1 MTAQG
6 IAVTMVPMTTV
17 RAIIFDLYGVLG
29 LNGWQD
35 FKHQHFTGRWE
46 AWEPLRV
53 LGQRADAG
61 DVTDDEFVLAI
72 AAATGE
78 TAQTVRYQFDHTQ
91 PNRALLEFIKKELSG
106 RYKIGLLSNTSHDV
120 LGGILTTEQRA
131 LFDADVMS
139 VFVGL
144 AKPDPAMFMLMCE
157 RLGVLPTE
165 CIMVDDQ
172 QRHLEVAA
180 ALGMKTVLYTSVK
193 QTKHDIVGLL
203 QA

>member
-1 MTAQG
+1 MQ
-6 IAVTMVPMTTV
+6 V

-35 FKHQHFTGRWE
+35 FKHQHFEGRWDD
-46 AWEPLRV
+46 WEPLRV

-61 DVTDDEFVLAI
+61 EVSDDEFVAAI

-78 TAQTVRYQFDHTQ
+78 SARTVRYQFDHTQ
-91 PNRALLEFIKKELSG
+91 PNLALLRFIKNKLSG

-120 LGGILTTEQRA
+120 LGGILSDEQRA
-131 LFDADVMS
+131 LFTADVMS

-144 AKPDPAMFMLMCE
+144 AKPDPAMFTLMCE
-157 RLGVLPTE
+157 RLSVEPEE

-172 QRHLEVAA
+172 QRHLDVAA
-180 ALGMKTVLYTSVK
+180 RLGMKTVLYTSAV
-193 QTKHDIVGLL
+193 QTERDITRLL
-203 QA
+203 RA